1 MKKTLYLVLILVLI
15 SCKENYTYIEIIDEK
30 SIFGDV
36 EETTKESEIIKAKN
50 DSLAYLEAYKKFQIS
65 LKIAKEM
72 KEASGD
78 IYKFPKNFRIE
89 NSEGKSI
96 KYSISSENRKKAE
109 AELDKI
115 INRLPNF
122 FKANN

>member
-1 MKKTLYLVLILVLI
+1 MLS
-15 SCKENYTYIEIIDEK
+15 SCKKNYKYTEIIDEK
-30 SIFGDV
+30 TIFGRV
-36 EETTKESEIIKAKN
+36 KETAKDPEMIKAKN

-72 KEASGD
+72 KEASGH
-78 IYKFPKNFRIE
+78 IYKFPKDFKIE

-96 KYSISSENRKKAE
+96 KYSMSIENRKRAE

-115 INRLPNF
+115 IERLPNF
-122 FKANN
+122 FKKDE

>member
-1 MKKTLYLVLILVLI
+1 MKKIYFLVLILILS
-15 SCKENYTYIEIIDEK
+15 SCKKNYKYTEIIDEK
-30 SIFGDV
+30 SIFVEV
-36 EETTKESEIIKAKN
+36 EETAKDPEIIKAKN

-72 KEASGD
+72 KEASVD
-78 IYKFPKNFRIE
+78 IYKLPKDFEIE

-96 KYSISSENRKKAE
+96 KYSISGENRKKAE

-115 INRLPNF
+115 IKRLPNF
-122 FKANN
+122 FKEDN